1 MSKKL
6 TNKFNIFLLFFL
18 LSFYSKSQSVENI
31 DNFKIQNWIENI
43 PILSSLIEN
52 KRDVVEFDSSNGK
65 IISISFSTKNL
76 SKKQIFSFYS
86 DFFEEKKWKK
96 YENGNVWET
105 KNKRI
110 KKKIFKILASKFS
123 ILKVF
128 FLNLLFFISQTFS
141 VSYFFHFFSSKKLL

>member
-6 TNKFNIFLLFFL
+6 INKFRFFL
-18 LSFYSKSQSVENI
+18 LCFILLFYSTSQSAENI

-52 KRDVVEFDSSNGK
+52 KRDVVEFDSSTGK
-65 IISISFSTKNL
+65 IISISFDTKNL

-96 YENGNVWET
+96 YENENVWET
-105 KNKRI
+105 KNKRF
-110 KKKIFKILASKFS
+110 KKKIFKIENLEDN
-123 ILKVF
+123 ILKFKIIVENF
-128 FLNLLFFISQTFS
+128 
-141 VSYFFHFFSSKKLL
+141 

>member
-1 MSKKL
+1 MSRMSKKL
-6 TNKFNIFLLFFL
+6 INKFIFFL
-18 LSFYSKSQSVENI
+18 LCLILPFYSTSQSADNI

-65 IISISFSTKNL
+65 IISISFDTKNL

-96 YENGNVWET
+96 YENEYLWET
-105 KNKRI
+105 KNKRL
-110 KKKIFKILASKFS
+110 KKKIFKIENFEDS
-123 ILKVF
+123 ILKFKIIVENF
-128 FLNLLFFISQTFS
+128 
-141 VSYFFHFFSSKKLL
+141 